1 VELQRTFG
9 GGSSN
14 RLHTYVSLTR
24 FRARPYH
31 PRARRLDA
39 RRPRAPDDHEYVG
52 LVADDVDHLGGELV
66 QLRATVNCHVP
77 AARQGL
83 VVIAVATGELEL
95 REAVLRTAG
104 TGP

>member
-1 VELQRTFG
+1 VCVREEI
-9 GGSSN
+9 
-14 RLHTYVSLTR
+14 
-24 FRARPYH
+24 RARPYH
-31 PRARRLDA
+31 PRERRLDG
-39 RRPRAPDDHEYVG
+39 RRPRPSDDDEYVG

-83 VVIAVATGELEL
+83 VLTAVTIGELEL
-95 REAVLRTAG
+95 GEAVLRAAG